1 MRLVEFSSQADFPFF
16 TGESKMARFRFGLG
30 VALLAAASGIGWRV
44 DARRQ
49 SSEPARL
56 TQDSATQD
64 AATQQQETGNAPA
77 RAKVTVNA
85 VFAAGAEFVDAVKAT
100 CQDFHSDK
108 LQDCFAQ
115 QMKKAKASAAAVEFS
130 KELGEPG
137 FVRDFK
143 SAGPVNIAYVLYPYR
158 ANENQSCLIVN
169 GDPATVD
176 VDNHKLVSVET
187 LKRNATYLT
196 LAKTHKEISLWPG
209 DRYETETPDVEMAT
223 NAGAHIVVNYRLRE
237 QCHAC
242 AVLGHAWFSF
252 DFDPKGKFQGA
263 KLMRIS
269 VSHFNPTPFRKEKKD
284 VLTAVGEEFTIA
296 LPVAA
301 AAAAPE
307 WTLAAALDSGKLRLI
322 EHSAVA
328 PTGNGEVGRDEL
340 WKFAAFGT
348 GTTEIAFQ
356 KSGAKDTEAQATM
369 KFKVV
374 VLEKPPQVSS
384 KKNAAQ

>member
-1 MRLVEFSSQADFPFF
+1 
-16 TGESKMARFRFGLG
+16 
-30 VALLAAASGIGWRV
+30 VALLAAAGGIGLNV
-44 DARRQ
+44 QARHQ
-49 SSEPARL
+49 STEPASSA
-56 TQDSATQD
+56 QESATPRQD
-64 AATQQQETGNAPA
+64 AGNAPA
-77 RAKVTVNA
+77 RFHVTVKA
-85 VFAAGAEFVDAVKAT
+85 VFAAGADFIDTAKAA

-115 QMKKAKASAAAVEFS
+115 QMKKANASAAAVAFS
-130 KELGEPG
+130 RQLGEPG

-143 SAGPVNIAYVLYPYR
+143 VAGPVDIAYVLYPYR

-187 LKRNATYLT
+187 LKRNATYVT

-209 DRYETETPDVEMAT
+209 DRYETKTPDVEMAT

-252 DFDPKGKFQGA
+252 DFDPKGKFEGA
-263 KLMRIS
+263 KPMRIS
-269 VSHFNPTPFRKEKKD
+269 VSHDKSEPVRDGKKTI
-284 VLTAVGEEFTIA
+284 LTAVGEEFTVA
-296 LPVAA
+296 LPVEA

-322 EHSAVA
+322 EHSPVA
-328 PTGNGEVGRDEL
+328 PPTGNGGVGRDEL
-340 WKFAAFGT
+340 WKFAAFGA
-348 GTTEIAFQ
+348 GAMEITFQ
-356 KSGAKDTEAQATM
+356 KSGAKAQDTDGKM
-369 KFKVV
+369 KFKFVV
-374 VLEKPPQVSS
+374 RGTKSS
-384 KKNAAQ
+384 SGKSNVP